1 MTAVEDATDV
11 SATARRF
18 RTRDGSV
25 VALGMAAALAL
36 ILGAALTARMPF
48 FGEDGRRGDGIGI
61 GLVLLAGGLAGLGL
75 LARRG
80 EGADDEAERGGE
92 RRLLEAVPL
101 ATAVHR
107 HGRILYLNPAASEL
121 VGASDR
127 SSVIGTSL
135 LERVHPDDRGRVVE
149 RLRRIEHTAEELELR
164 GFRLLRLDGRIRYVE
179 SKGIPIVYGGAPAVL
194 TVARDVTAEREAREA
209 VRVSER
215 RYRQIVEHSVAAI
228 YRIATD
234 GRLVEANPAF
244 ARLLG
249 LDDISQLFTQEGA
262 VLYRPLAYPASLMSE
277 LRSRRAVTNRE
288 VRLTRRDGEPVWLL
302 ESVALM
308 EDPGTGEEMI
318 VGMAVDIT
326 ERVRAE
332 RAMRESERRY
342 RQLFHDSQDAVYIT
356 DRDGTIVDMNPA
368 GLRLFGYA
376 PKDLRTLNAQDAY
389 ADPEQRERFRRAVE
403 ETGSVEGF
411 EVLLRRQDGER
422 LYCVLTTTVRRDST
436 GAITGYQGIIRNITE
451 QKKVEQQLERRAL
464 HDPLTDL
471 PNRVLFWDRL
481 EHAMARAQRGGERL
495 SVLFID
501 LDRFKVVNDS
511 LGHMAG
517 DRLLVS
523 VARRLEGCV
532 REQDTVARFG
542 GDEFIVLLEGLAGV
556 EDAVEV
562 AERMVQAFETPFLI
576 SNEEVHLRSSI
587 GIATFD
593 EDRCQPCDRL
603 ERAEDL
609 VRQADTAMYRAK
621 GKAETRYRVFDPDV
635 DVEERGRLQRENEL
649 RRALER
655 SEFVLHYQPIVEL
668 RSGKVVAVE
677 PLVRWAH
684 PGRGLVSPD
693 EFIPVAEESGL
704 IVPLGE
710 WVLATAC
717 RHLME
722 WREIP
727 AAEPLL
733 LHPNLSARQ
742 FEDPQLPGL
751 IRRILSETELA
762 PERLQL
768 EVTEHMLMLVP
779 ERLKELKKL
788 GVGIAIDDFGTGYSS
803 LSYIRELNVDAL
815 KIDQS
820 FIQGLGSD
828 SRDEAIVKTIVIL
841 GGTLDLRIVAEGIER
856 AAQLE
861 RLRAL
866 GCGWGQGYY
875 FASPMTGEAF
885 RDLLARDPTW

>member
-1 MTAVEDATDV
+1 MTAVEDATDA
-11 SATARRF
+11 SAFARP
-18 RTRDGSV
+18 TRAHTGRPV
-25 VALGMAAALAL
+25 LAWGLAATLAL
-36 ILGAALTARMPF
+36 ILTVGLGAGHVLSVGDPA
-48 FGEDGRRGDGIGI
+48 GRV
-61 GLVLLAGGLAGLGL
+61 GLAVLLLTGGLAGLGL
-75 LARRG
+75 LLGRRRDRWPEDTRPAG
-80 EGADDEAERGGE
+80 DQ
-92 RRLLEAVPL
+92 RLLEAVPV

-107 HGRILYLNPAASEL
+107 GGRILYVNAAAAEL

-127 SSVIGTSL
+127 SCLIGTSL
-135 LERVHPDDRGRVVE
+135 LERVHPDDRARVVD
-149 RLRRIEHTAEELELR
+149 RLRRIEEAGEEAELR
-164 GFRLLRLDGRIRYVE
+164 GFRLLRLDGAVCYVE
-179 SKGIPIVYGGAPAVL
+179 SKGLPIVYDGAPAVL
-194 TVARDVTAEREAREA
+194 TVARDVTSEREAREA
-209 VRVSER
+209 VRVSDR

-228 YRIATD
+228 YRFTTD
-234 GRLVEANPAF
+234 GRLLEANPAF
-244 ARLLG
+244 ASLLG
-249 LDDISQLFTQEGA
+249 FDEVEGLFTDEA
-262 VLYRPLAYPASLMSE
+262 AKLYGPLAPADLMPE
-277 LRSRRAVTNRE
+277 LRTRRMVTNRE
-288 VRLTRRDGEPVWLL
+288 VELTRRDGTPVFLL

-308 EDPGTGEEMI
+308 EDPGTGEEVI
-318 VGMAVDIT
+318 VGMAVPIT

-332 RAMRESERRY
+332 TALRESERRY

-356 DRDGTIVDMNPA
+356 DSDGTIVDMNPA
-368 GLRLFGYA
+368 GMRLFGYT
-376 PKDLRTLNAQDAY
+376 PEELRTLNAQDAY

-411 EVLLRRQDGER
+411 EVQLRRKDGEP
-422 LYCVLTTTVRRDST
+422 LYCVLTTTVRRDSA
-436 GAITGYQGIIRNITE
+436 GEITGYQGIIRNITE
-451 QKKVEQQLERRAL
+451 QKKFEQQLERRAL

-542 GDEFIVLLEGLAGV
+542 GDEFIVLLEGLEGAQ
-556 EDAVEV
+556 DAVDV
-562 AERMVQAFETPFLI
+562 AERMVQGFETPFRV
-576 SNEEVHLRSSI
+576 SNEEVHLRASI

-593 EDRCQPCDRL
+593 ENRCVPAERL
-603 ERAEDL
+603 QQAEDL
-609 VRQADTAMYRAK
+609 VRQADAAMYRSK
-621 GKAETRYRVFDPDV
+621 GQSDSRYRVFDPDV
-635 DVEERGRLQRENEL
+635 DLSERGRLQRENEL

-655 SEFVLHYQPIVEL
+655 GEFVLHYQPIVDLEG
-668 RSGKVVAVE
+668 GKVVAVE
-677 PLVRWAH
+677 PLVRWVH
-684 PGRGLVSPD
+684 PQRGLVSPD

-704 IVPLGE
+704 IVPLGA
-710 WVLATAC
+710 WVLALAC
-717 RHLME
+717 RDLTE

-727 AAEPLL
+727 MARSLW

-742 FEDPQLPGL
+742 FEDPHLPNVV
-751 IRRILSETELA
+751 RDILDETGLA

-768 EVTEHMLMLVP
+768 EVTEHMVMLVP

-788 GVGIAIDDFGTGYSS
+788 GVGIAVDDFGTGYSS

-820 FIQGLGSD
+820 FIQGLGTD
-828 SRDEAIVKTIVIL
+828 SRDEAIVKTIITL
-841 GGTLDLRIVAEGIER
+841 GATLDLRVVAEGIER
-856 AAQLE
+856 MAQLE

-875 FASPMTGEAF
+875 FAPAMPAEAF
-885 RDLLARDPTW
+885 QALLARDPIW